1 MHDRPLYYKKM
12 KEEQATAQGLEAD
25 IDVRDWKQYNK
36 ESPVVLHVIYESE
49 KELVERSK
57 ISCRITVADNEKKN
71 CIMPES
77 RIDKELSPGYF
88 LIAYTCYKID
98 PSKPHW
104 GDFQVELNVQPCV
117 RRQIN
122 TNRRNQFVHT
132 GYNAGGYSYNDDSD
146 DDDDTPA

>member
-1 MHDRPLYYKKM
+1 MTDKVSIKFQEIECEWQYSNPTGIFNLSCVPKPYKQRMHDKPIYYKKM
-12 KEEQATAQGLEAD
+12 KEEQAAAQGLEVD
-25 IDVRDWKQYNK
+25 IEIRDWKQHYK

-104 GDFQVELNVQPCV
+104 GDF
-117 RRQIN
+117 
-122 TNRRNQFVHT
+122 
-132 GYNAGGYSYNDDSD
+132 
-146 DDDDTPA
+146 